1 MVTHQT
7 PGPNRPLE
15 ALRNPAQVVDKALT
29 ISIAEENIL
38 TRVPTRHH
46 MVKSTFKLYSKWTG
60 HKPILAG
67 QLVPMHDTRP
77 DPKVSQSFVP
87 KFRQSF
93 DTRPDPKVFPGNRPL
108 TP

>member
-77 DPKVSQSFVP
+77 DPKVLYLPSGARHYAILMV
-87 KFRQSF
+87 
-93 DTRPDPKVFPGNRPL
+93 DPFSVSPFSL
-108 TP
+108 